1 MEPDGKKRISKKLLT
16 IFQSEVKRM
25 SADDFREGMDSVAGF
40 IEKIIKVFKDLYVY
54 LKEQIEKISK

>member
-1 MEPDGKKRISKKLLT
+1 
-16 IFQSEVKRM
+16 M

-40 IEKIIKVFKDLYVY
+40 VEKIIKVLKDLYVY